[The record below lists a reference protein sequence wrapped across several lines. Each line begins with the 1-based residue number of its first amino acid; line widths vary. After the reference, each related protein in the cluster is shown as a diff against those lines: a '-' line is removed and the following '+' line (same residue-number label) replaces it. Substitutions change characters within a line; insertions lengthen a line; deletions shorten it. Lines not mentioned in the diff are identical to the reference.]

1 MNDPNAAPALAAPS
15 LVSIPALG
23 PSGLLSLLSR
33 ASALPLEGPGG
44 APLAGRTLINA
55 FFEDSTRTRVSF
67 EIAAQRLG
75 ASVVNFTTAGSSTAK
90 GESLRDTVLTLD
102 AMKPD
107 FLVVRHSRSGIM
119 PLFRASTRASLLNAG
134 DGRNQHPTQA
144 LLDMLTIAE
153 RLGRALDAGSDPA
166 RVLAGVRI
174 AILGDVLHSRVA
186 RSTAQA
192 ALMLGAHVTFVGP
205 HALCPDELTAI
216 GRGLGQPIAIARAAE
231 LPDLI
236 ASVDVLYAL
245 RIQLE
250 RQGGSVLFPSAA
262 EYARL
267 YRIEPRHLDAM
278 KPGAFVMHP
287 GPVNRGVELAGAV
300 VDDPQR
306 SAILHQVAAGV
317 RVRMAA
323 LLALHEAR
331 GDSH

>member
-1 MNDPNAAPALAAPS
+1 MNDRSPSLAPS

-23 PSGLLSLLSR
+23 PSRVLALLAR
-33 ASALPLEGPGG
+33 ASSLPIQGPDD
-44 APLAGRTLINA
+44 APLLGCTLINA

-75 ASVVNFTTAGSSTAK
+75 ASVVNLSAAGSSVAK
-90 GESLRDTVLTLD
+90 GESLLDTVQTLD
-102 AMKPD
+102 AMSPD
-107 FLVVRHSRSGIM
+107 FLVVRHARSGVM
-119 PLFRASTRASLLNAG
+119 PMIQAATRASVLNAG

-153 RLGRALDAGSDPA
+153 RLGKPLTASADPA
-166 RVLAGVRI
+166 SILAGVQI
-174 AILGDVLHSRVA
+174 AIVGDILHSRVA

-192 ALMLGAHVTFVGP
+192 ALMLGARITFVGP
-205 HALCPDELTAI
+205 HALCPDDLTAI
-216 GRGLGQPIAIARAAE
+216 GDGFTHPITIARAEE
-231 LPDLI
+231 LPKII
-236 ASVDVLYAL
+236 ASVDVLYTL

-250 RQGGSVLFPSAA
+250 RQTGSVLFPSSA

-267 YRIEPRHLDAM
+267 YRIEPAHLNTM
-278 KPGAFVMHP
+278 KPGSFIMHP

-306 SAILHQVAAGV
+306 SAILQQVANGV

-323 LLALHEAR
+323 LLTLHEAR
-331 GDSH
+331 QLR